1 MTLEDFK
8 ESIQLSIMEAYLA
21 LSTDEY
27 DEFCDYVRQTLE
39 DGG

>member
-8 ESIQLSIMEAYLA
+8 ESIQLSIIEAYLE

>member
-1 MTLEDFK
+1 MEELK
-8 ESIQLSIMEAYLA
+8 PYIMEAYLA